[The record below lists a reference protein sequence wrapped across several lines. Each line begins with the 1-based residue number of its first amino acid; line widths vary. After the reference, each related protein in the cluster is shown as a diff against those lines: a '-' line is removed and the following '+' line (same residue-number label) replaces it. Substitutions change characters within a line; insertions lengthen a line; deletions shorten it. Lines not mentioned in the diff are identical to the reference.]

1 MFCDVVPGENPE
13 LEKYTNAEEFS
24 CKVSNA
30 HKSIASIERALK
42 ALNCTHS
49 QRYGRVLCILHR
61 VYVLIN
67 EYDFGCNHGHNA
79 PSAFTH

>member
-30 HKSIASIERALK
+30 HKSTARIEGTEGTEG
-42 ALNCTHS
+42 THS
-49 QRYGRVLCILHR
+49 QRYGRVLCILPC
-61 VYVLIN
+61 VCSY
-67 EYDFGCNHGHNA
+67 
-79 PSAFTH
+79 